1 VHEPGAMLFP
11 PHRMLS
17 ETLQLA
23 RHLRRSSSVGASLV
37 LLVFLAA
44 AAITSV
50 LAIDPQQAEQELIVL
65 TNVDRTSNGVPALVP
80 DETLESVARF
90 RSEDMVARNYF
101 SHSIPPDGHQ
111 VFDILKERGISYER
125 AGENLGRNNS
135 PDYITVQTVEQA
147 FMNSPRHRSI
157 LLYADYTNL
166 GTGVAESGDG
176 MKVYTVLF
184 TQVATAPAATST
196 PTATPTPEPALTP
209 APSTTPTAEAQVG
222 SVSPTPS
229 PSATATSLPS
239 PTATPWPKRVELSPG
254 RSIGLIEKIVRRI
267 LSLFLNLG

>member
-1 VHEPGAMLFP
+1 MLFP

-17 ETLQLA
+17 GTRHLA
-23 RHLRRSSSVGASLV
+23 RRLRSSTVVGTSL
-37 LLVFLAA
+37 LLVGFLAV
-44 AAITSV
+44 AAIASV

-80 DETLESVARF
+80 DQALKGVARS

-111 VFDILKERGISYER
+111 VFDVLKQRGISYVR

-135 PDYITVQTVEQA
+135 PDYVTVQTVEQA

-157 LLYADYTNL
+157 LLYPDYTNL
-166 GTGVAESGDG
+166 GAGVAESGDG

-184 TQVATAPAATST
+184 TQVAAAPSATST
-196 PTATPTPEPALTP
+196 PTATPTPEPTLTP
-209 APSTTPTAEAQVG
+209 QQAATSTPEARVG
-222 SVSPTPS
+222 SPSPTFSPS
-229 PSATATSLPS
+229 PTATSLPS
-239 PTATPWPKRVELSPG
+239 ATSTPWPKRVELGPE
-254 RSIGLIEKIVRRI
+254 RSIGLIELIVRRI